1 MQDLE
6 GIVAILAILVAIGLP
21 VVAALMIGLE
31 SIKSKHRERM
41 GLINQGIIPP
51 DTAKL
56 RSNPNRFVSLRNGIV
71 LISLGIGLPIG
82 LISSNR
88 FASSDTQS
96 FYIMASSVVLF
107 IGIGYLLYFIV
118 TRKLQSGELDID
130 VIKD

>member
-6 GIVAILAILVAIGLP
+6 GIVAMLAILVAIGLP

-31 SIKSKHRERM
+31 SIKSKHREKM
-41 GLINQGIIPP
+41 GLINQGITPP
-51 DTAKL
+51 ETVKQK
-56 RSNPNRFVSLRNGIV
+56 SNPNRFVSLRNGIV

-96 FYIMASSVVLF
+96 FYIMASSIVLF

-118 TRKLQSGELDID
+118 TRKLQSGELYSD